1 MFRTLKM
8 AIKRSPI
15 GPLAAS
21 VYGLALPPRKRE
33 SMLRTLRYDW
43 QTVEV
48 MRRHLRE
55 DSSCIDLGAH
65 EGEILRHMTKLSPRG
80 RHVAFEPIPHLAARL
95 RTRFPGVAVCEAA
108 CGKEPGVTDF
118 VLVENAL
125 AYSGLR
131 RRIYDRPDVKLS
143 TIQVQVVR
151 VDDVVTHP
159 VALIKIDVE
168 GGEYHALLGAERTIG
183 TCRPL
188 VVFEAGA
195 KGAGQYG
202 VTPQDFT
209 RFFDRLGYRIS
220 TMERWL
226 ASRPALTERE
236 FVDNWSGGGDYYF
249 IASARVHA

>member
-1 MFRTLKM
+1 MFHTLKM
-8 AIKRSPI
+8 AIKRSAL

-21 VYGLALPPRKRE
+21 VYGLALPRRKRE
-33 SMLRTLRYDW
+33 SLLRSVRYDW

-95 RTRFPGVAVCEAA
+95 RSRFPDVAVFEAA
-108 CGKEPGVTDF
+108 CGCEPGVTDF
-118 VLVENAL
+118 VMVENAL

-131 RRIYDRPDVKLS
+131 QRIYDRPDAKLS
-143 TIQVQVVR
+143 RIQVQVVR

-168 GGEYHALLGAERTIG
+168 GGEFHALLGAERTINLH
-183 TCRPL
+183 RP
-188 VVFEAGA
+188 VIVFEAGA
-195 KGAGQYG
+195 KGADQYG
-202 VTPQDFT
+202 VAPRDFT

-226 ASRPALTERE
+226 ASLPPLTERE
-236 FVDNWSGGGDYYF
+236 FVDNWGGGGDYYF
-249 IASARVHA
+249 IASPAPAC